1 VNRSGEIMQ
10 TISNSSVSRSNSLL
24 LKFGAVVAANFLL
37 IASAKIQ
44 IAFWPVPMTMQTLV
58 VVGLGLA
65 LGFRLGLAAICL
77 YLVEGAI
84 GLPVLAG
91 TPERGI
97 GLAYM
102 VGPTGG
108 YLLGFV
114 LATAIVGLMA
124 ERGLAR
130 GIAGAT
136 MAVLVGHAVILALG
150 AAWLASFGGWQMAWM
165 AGTVPFLLG
174 TVLKSAIA
182 VLLARPF
189 GTVRERLR

>member
-1 VNRSGEIMQ
+1 MHSVAQ
-10 TISNSSVSRSNSLL
+10 TTQLSRGQSVA
-24 LKFGAVVAANFLL
+24 LKLSAVLAANMLL
-37 IASAKIQ
+37 IVSAKVQ

-77 YLVEGAI
+77 YLIEAMI

-114 LATAIVGLMA
+114 LATALIGLMA

-130 GIAGAT
+130 GIIGT
-136 MAVLVGHAVILALG
+136 TIAVLLGHVVILGSG
-150 AAWLASFGGWQMAWM
+150 AAWLASIGGWQMAWA
-165 AGTVPFLLG
+165 AGTLPFLPG
-174 TVLKSAIA
+174 TALKSAIA
-182 VLLARPF
+182 VLLSNHLARLHQS
-189 GTVRERLR
+189 LR